1 MKVFNLY
8 LPYSFKICYEI
19 ENFND
24 KKKRIRCK
32 IKSKNIDV
40 LYLKY
45 ISLNVFFKHINLFF
59 PLKYLDFLL
68 WLFLKFV
75 RSYLYSQSFALVGLV
90 LFWMCRLFFFLSLAT
105 TLKSSNL
112 LTVAFVLTI
121 FWRWFQERFW
131 LFLLCFRQ
139 Y

>member
-1 MKVFNLY
+1 MKDFNLY

-68 WLFLKFV
+68 
-75 RSYLYSQSFALVGLV
+75 
-90 LFWMCRLFFFLSLAT
+90 
-105 TLKSSNL
+105 
-112 LTVAFVLTI
+112 
-121 FWRWFQERFW
+121 
-131 LFLLCFRQ
+131 
-139 Y
+139 